1 MRWKRTLVDR
11 PDFTDLGVLGSNL
24 AVDADRVY
32 VHYQNEGD
40 RVATLAAFNR
50 WTGARVWS
58 HPSPGDGAPTVANG
72 VVFVAERDRGVAA
85 YRAGTGAELWRYAGI
100 ADGTDP
106 IVANGRLYV
115 GLRVAGTTGPANL
128 SMFEL

>member
-1 MRWKRTLVDR
+1 MTR
-11 PDFTDLGVLGSNL
+11 S
-24 AVDADRVY
+24 
-32 VHYQNEGD
+32 H
-40 RVATLAAFNR
+40 LAAFNR

-58 HPSPGDGAPTVANG
+58 LPSPGNGAPTVANG

-85 YRAGTGAELWRYAGI
+85 YHAGTGAELWRHPGI

-115 GLRVAGTTGPANL
+115 GLPAAGTTGPANL